1 MLAPTT
7 AAPGGARAGLGA
19 WLAHEHADK
28 TLIEVSLLLVSELV
42 TNSVRHAGTAAGA
55 RVHLSAW
62 FQATTLRI
70 ELSDSGV
77 GGKVSRRPPSLEDG
91 AGGFGLDLVAALS
104 SAWGVD
110 RGPQGTTVWLELP
123 VD

>member
-19 WLAHEHADK
+19 WLSHEHADK

-42 TNSVRHAGTAAGA
+42 TNSVRHASTAAVA

-77 GGKVSRRPPSLEDG
+77 DGKLSRRPPSLEDG
-91 AGGFGLDLVAALS
+91 GGGFGLDLVAALS

>member
-7 AAPGGARAGLGA
+7 AAPGGARAGLSA
-19 WLAHEHADK
+19 WLADEHADA

-42 TNSVRHAGTAAGA
+42 TNSVRHATTAVGA
-55 RVHLSAW
+55 QVHLTAS

-70 ELSDSGV
+70 ELSDGGV
-77 GGKVSRRPPSLEDG
+77 DGKVSRRPPSLEDG
-91 AGGFGLDLVAALS
+91 GGFGLDLVAALS